1 MFSESFILD
10 WHAEWTRLTP
20 RSARTRDR
28 VINRT
33 SNMFYDSAC
42 EYVAP
47 LRMLYWL
54 IKRMVR
60 STSRSA

>member
-10 WHAEWTRLTP
+10 WHAEWMRLTP
-20 RSARTRDR
+20 RSARARGR

-33 SNMFYDSAC
+33 SDMFYDSAC

-54 IKRMVR
+54 FKRMVR
-60 STSRSA
+60 STSRFA